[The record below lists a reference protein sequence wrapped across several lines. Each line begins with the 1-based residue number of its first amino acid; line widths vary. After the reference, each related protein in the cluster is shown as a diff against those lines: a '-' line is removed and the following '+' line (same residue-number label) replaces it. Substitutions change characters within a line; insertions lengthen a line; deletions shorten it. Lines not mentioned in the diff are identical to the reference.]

1 MNRLR
6 ALRYLG
12 GALAASG
19 GGLGSSG
26 VPAACKE
33 RGSNGRDKQQ
43 QQQQQQQQ
51 PGFLGDWLQKPPA
64 AIGNAAAARW
74 RMRNLLTSLQVR
86 LHLLDLPVSFD
97 EATKKDSVGGQMK
110 EEKREPTTATATTAT
125 EAAEAAA
132 AAAAES
138 GKGLQNKKRLRVVVV
153 GGGWSSSSFVSS
165 LDPRQFEVV
174 WISPEEHL
182 SYTPL
187 LPCVCGGALPAAACT
202 TSLRGLL
209 SFGGKAEGRG
219 RYYQA
224 VVDNVDLNNNRVVC
238 RPVLSLAETSSSGE
252 RGSWEEA
259 YDYLILG
266 VGSEVN
272 TFNIPGVQQHALF
285 LKTAADAERIRGRLK
300 CCLEAAASANISEKE
315 RQELLTFVIVGA
327 GPSGVEAA
335 AEIQD
340 FLNTTGARVYPQ
352 LQQYFKVVLLEMG
365 SVPLPMYNTQVQ
377 QSLGNTFSKSGV
389 DLRLNARVVAVGPS
403 HVQVR
408 RMQPAAAAAVTAA
421 VRDTLT
427 ATRGGG
433 ASKDS
438 SAAAGGGTS
447 AGGAAAGAAA
457 AAATSPAPATTTT
470 AAAAAAT
477 DECIPTRFVLWASGV
492 RPTSLALSVAKGLK
506 QQVRPQRLLVSP
518 NLQVLGTNN
527 VFALGDCC
535 CIQPPPLQVY
545 AQQLFNLAKKGDSHK
560 GAGKNEIIIIIIIIK
575 IIIIIIIYI
584 IALNAVIL
592 KI

>member
-33 RGSNGRDKQQ
+33 RGSNGGDKQQQ

-165 LDPRQFEVV
+165 LDPQ
-174 WISPEEHL
+174 
-182 SYTPL
+182 
-187 LPCVCGGALPAAACT
+187 
-202 TSLRGLL
+202 
-209 SFGGKAEGRG
+209 
-219 RYYQA
+219 
-224 VVDNVDLNNNRVVC
+224 
-238 RPVLSLAETSSSGE
+238 TSSSGE

-477 DECIPTRFVLWASGV
+477 DECIPTRFVLWASAAPSSGV
-492 RPTSLALSVAKGLK
+492 CTAT
-506 QQVRPQRLLVSP
+506 
-518 NLQVLGTNN
+518 LQSGEERR
-527 VFALGDCC
+527 
-535 CIQPPPLQVY
+535 Q
-545 AQQLFNLAKKGDSHK
+545 S
-560 GAGKNEIIIIIIIIK
+560 
-575 IIIIIIIYI
+575 
-584 IALNAVIL
+584 
-592 KI
+592 